1 MLSRDE
7 YVQKL
12 KSQIDQ
18 WNAEASKWEAKAKQA
33 TAGMQAELARQLEQ
47 YRARRDAAMGE
58 LRRLQSASAD
68 AWQDMMR
75 GADAAMKSIQE
86 TFDKARRNFESKSDK
101 K

>member
-1 MLSRDE
+1 MNRDE

-33 TAGMQAELARQLEQ
+33 QAGAQAEYTRQLEQ

-58 LRRLQSASAD
+58 LKRVQSASAD
-68 AWQDMMR
+68 AWKDMMQ
-75 GADAAMKSIQE
+75 GADAAFKSMRDAFE
-86 TFDKARRNFESKSDK
+86 KARREFGK

>member
-1 MLSRDE
+1 MISRDE

-18 WNAEASKWEAKAKQA
+18 WNAETAKWEVKAKQA
-33 TAGMQAELARQLEQ
+33 QAGMQAEYAKQLEQ
-47 YRARRDAAMGE
+47 YRARRDEALAE

-68 AWQDMMR
+68 AWRDMMR
-75 GADAAMKSIQE
+75 GADAALKSMQE
-86 TFDKARRNFESKSDK
+86 AFDKARSKFEK

>member
-1 MLSRDE
+1 MISRDE

-18 WNAEASKWEAKAKQA
+18 WNAEAAKWEAKAKQA
-33 TAGMQAELARQLEQ
+33 QAGMQADYAKQLEQ
-47 YRARRDAAMGE
+47 YRGRRDAALAE

-68 AWQDMMR
+68 AWKDMMR
-75 GADAAMKSIQE
+75 GADAAMKSMQE
-86 TFDKARRNFESKSDK
+86 AFDKARSKFEK

>member
-1 MLSRDE
+1 MISRDE

-18 WNAEASKWEAKAKQA
+18 WNAEAAKWEAKAKQA
-33 TAGMQAELARQLEQ
+33 QAGMQAEYAKQLEQ
-47 YRARRDAAMGE
+47 YRGRRDAALAE

-68 AWQDMMR
+68 AWKDMMR
-75 GADAAMKSIQE
+75 GADAAMKSMQE
-86 TFDKARRNFESKSDK
+86 TFDKARSKFEK